1 MNVLRKTLIYV
12 ENEPIQIVWP
22 LVRKHE
28 KKTFKKIP
36 IPLL

>member
-1 MNVLRKTLIYV
+1 MNVLRKKLIYV

-28 KKTFKKIP
+28 KN
-36 IPLL
+36 